1 VSQAQKRLKQNNQ
14 KFDKNALHN
23 KRRCPSRLL
32 NAGSAKRSLIGKV
45 FKKERSMAEG
55 TVKWFNPRKGYG
67 FIADKEGR
75 DIFVH
80 YASISGEGYKTL
92 NEGETVSFDV
102 VEGEKGLRAENV
114 IPKAAVAARGK
125 KNKAAPEGK
134 TTSESSKATE
144 NKATS

>member
-1 VSQAQKRLKQNNQ
+1 
-14 KFDKNALHN
+14 
-23 KRRCPSRLL
+23 
-32 NAGSAKRSLIGKV
+32 
-45 FKKERSMAEG
+45 MAEG
-55 TVKWFNPRKGYG
+55 VVKWFNPRKGYG

-114 IPKAAVAARGK
+114 VPKAAARGK
-125 KNKAAPEGK
+125 KTKAAPESK
-134 TTSESSKATE
+134 PTSESNKATE